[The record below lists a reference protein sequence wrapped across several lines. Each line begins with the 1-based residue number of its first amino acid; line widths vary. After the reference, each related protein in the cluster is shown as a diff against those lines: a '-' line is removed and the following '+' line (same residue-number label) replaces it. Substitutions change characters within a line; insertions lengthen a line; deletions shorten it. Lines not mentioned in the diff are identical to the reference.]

1 VILYWRDYI
10 LSTIIDLTILLVKNH
25 VILLYSEQYFIIFD
39 GELKLNK
46 KMKIIKLL
54 VVVLATSILSSCGG
68 QGVSKRTLK
77 TEIDSVSY
85 AIGMDVARNVKT
97 NVAEM
102 DSELFIQGFMNAL
115 DSTNILIKEEN
126 CQQVLS
132 AYFQKKQAETAKKLQ
147 EDSEKEKGV
156 GVKFLEDNKSKE
168 GVKVTESGLQ
178 YIVLKEGS
186 GAKPTAESKVKVHYH
201 GTLID
206 GTVFDSSV
214 DRGEPTEFGVGQ
226 VIRGWTEGLQLMS
239 VGSKYKFFISQE
251 LGYGARQA
259 GEKIK
264 PYSTLIFEV
273 ELLEIT
279 Q

>member
-1 VILYWRDYI
+1 
-10 LSTIIDLTILLVKNH
+10 
-25 VILLYSEQYFIIFD
+25 
-39 GELKLNK
+39 
-46 KMKIIKLL
+46 MKIIKFLG
-54 VVVLATSILSSCGG
+54 VVLAASILSSCGG
-68 QGVSKRTLK
+68 QGVSKRALK
-77 TEIDSVSY
+77 TELDSVSY

-97 NVAEM
+97 SISEI
-102 DSELFIQGFMNAL
+102 DSELFIQGYMNVL

-126 CQQVLS
+126 AQQVLT
-132 AYFQKKQAETAKKLQ
+132 AYFQKKQAEKMKKQQ
-147 EDSEKEKGV
+147 EEAEKEKVV
-156 GVKFLEDNKSKE
+156 GEKFLEENKSKE

-178 YIVLKEGS
+178 YIVLKEGT

-239 VGSKYKFFISQE
+239 VGSKYKFFIPQD

-273 ELLEIT
+273 ELLEIVE
-279 Q
+279 